1 MCVLTSQIDEVKQRI
16 FIKFSQSHVIWSKAI
31 GKPMAKP
38 TSTAVNKHWAIFSFL
53 FFPHIKKNQSGWK
66 KTANSQSSA
75 RIFEVGGTALIAHHY
90 VTNCIFFFG
99 TQMRHHPTGVFW
111 PCLLSLFAF
120 IKAKEWLH
128 FNSIFIQPLHKQMEH
143 KITLLVL
150 LTWHHFHFQVFRS
163 FIRSLVL
170 CSLFHFFSVSFEHFF
185 CVYVCVFVCIWVSCA
200 ASCHCFWGF
209 GYPPNNNIWSWFKR
223 SYHKNCDNI
232 NFRCV
237 ARMPSTYQL
246 THTHKLTHCHSPP
259 AFTMVLKQ
267 YEHIADDGA
276 LPSHTHPMPPCV
288 YAYVGFRFLHSSFW

>member
-38 TSTAVNKHWAIFSFL
+38 TSTAVIKHWAIFSFL
-53 FFPHIKKNQSGWK
+53 FFPHIKKKPKWMK
-66 KTANSQSSA
+66 KSSKFPKFGSHIRSRRDRTDSA
-75 RIFEVGGTALIAHHY
+75 SLCDKLYIFL
-90 VTNCIFFFG
+90 G
-99 TQMRHHPTGVFW
+99 TQMRHHTTGVFW

-185 CVYVCVFVCIWVSCA
+185 FVYVCVYLCVCLCVFGWVVRHHA
-200 ASCHCFWGF
+200 IVF
-209 GYPPNNNIWSWFKR
+209 GVSVTLLI
-223 SYHKNCDNI
+223 I
-232 NFRCV
+232 I
-237 ARMPSTYQL
+237 
-246 THTHKLTHCHSPP
+246 
-259 AFTMVLKQ
+259 
-267 YEHIADDGA
+267 YEVD
-276 LPSHTHPMPPCV
+276 
-288 YAYVGFRFLHSSFW
+288 SSVRIIKTVIT